1 MTTVRSI
8 IESAQRKIGVVAIDE
23 PMTADQAEIG
33 LSALNSMMF
42 GWALYGVDITHTA
55 LTLGDNFPLAEKF
68 VEGTIY
74 MLARKLAPDFGT
86 AGVDDDAFFRALQA
100 AYLVVNEVAMPTA
113 LLHRNGWWTLQ

>member
-33 LSALNSMMF
+33 LSALNAMMF
-42 GWALYGVDITHTA
+42 AWALYGVDVSHA
-55 LTLGDNFPLAEKF
+55 TLAIGDDFPLAEKF

-100 AYLVVNEVAMPTA
+100 AYLTINEVAMPTA
-113 LLHRNGWWTLQ
+113 LLHPYSRWIL